1 MKDTVLDFRSYTERG
16 KHTHCDK
23 RYDKSD
29 VGVLWV
35 HKEQAP
41 ALTRE
46 KEVEEVFL
54 EMTFELNLGRWI
66 VCLLLKY
73 SSSA

>member
-1 MKDTVLDFRSYTERG
+1 MKDTVLDFRSYAERG

-23 RYDKSD
+23 RYDKSE

-41 ALTRE
+41 ALTRG
-46 KEVEEVFL
+46 KEVEEEFL
-54 EMTFELNLGRWI
+54 AMTL
-66 VCLLLKY
+66 
-73 SSSA
+73 S